1 MCTINIQPLG
11 CAQGARPGDEVIIVS
26 VIGDKTRSAST

>member
-1 MCTINIQPLG
+1 MCTINIRPLG
-11 CAQGARPGDEVIIVS
+11 CAEREPGDE